1 MMESMAYAGLT
12 AGVMAVI
19 AICYA
24 IAWLIGI
31 AIYILHGIGLMKIAK
46 SLDIPYAWRS
56 FIPVAS
62 EFLVGRVAEKSEK
75 SLAKGKKHAARI
87 LICEVACFITSFVA
101 TFSYVVGVLSENP
114 ILMLIFIFSLLL
126 TIVASITYFVFYCIA
141 LYNVYTIVSPENA
154 TLFIVLSILFDGL
167 AAPIIFFCTRN
178 NIEKRANIE

>member
-1 MMESMAYAGLT
+1 MVENIAYAGLGV
-12 AGVMAVI
+12 GVMAVV

-75 SLAKGKKHAARI
+75 ALANGKKHAARI
-87 LICEVACFITSFVA
+87 LICEI
-101 TFSYVVGVLSENP
+101 VVVVLSFLATIAAVFGSLSQNP
-114 ILMLIFIFSLLL
+114 ILMLIFIFFLLL

-154 TLFIVLSILFDGL
+154 PLFIVLSILFDGL

-178 NIEKRANIE
+178 NLEKNTNIE